1 MQTYSNPTA
10 SRNLIRAE
18 REMLKHAEPIKVLA
32 SFGMNKEMPKNSTD
46 TLVFRRAIPIDA
58 VTTALAAAKGA
69 PQVTAT
75 DYLLQEGIT
84 PAARTLTYEDV
95 TATLQEYGIL
105 MKLSSKAES
114 MYEDDIPGDM
124 VKLVGE
130 HMATLEEMIAYNVVR
145 GGTNVVYTAG
155 SARTDVNAVLS
166 LGKLRQAA
174 RNIESAHGKRVTKK
188 LAAGPN
194 FGTSAVQPGYLVFI
208 HTDLEADVRNLPG
221 FTPVV
226 EYGSGGAVHE
236 REIGAVENFRF
247 LSSPSFRPWLSA
259 GTSPTT
265 TPIGSVLSAG
275 VANTGASDNI
285 DVYPALVVAED
296 AWGQLALK
304 GQGAISPIYL
314 PAKQVNHANPLG
326 RFGYVG
332 AQFVKTAVRLNEQW
346 MVRIECAAS
355 AL

>member
-1 MQTYSNPTA
+1 MQLYSTPTA
-10 SRNLIRAE
+10 GRNLIKAE
-18 REMLKHAEPIKVLA
+18 REMLKHAEPIKVLS
-32 SFGMNKEMPKNSTD
+32 SFGMQKEMPKNSTD
-46 TLVFRRAIPIDA
+46 TLVFRRAVPVDA
-58 VTTALAAAKGA
+58 ATSGAASGA

-75 DYLLQEGIT
+75 DYLLQEGVT
-84 PAARTLTYEDV
+84 PAARTITYQDV

-145 GGTNVVYTAG
+145 GGTNVVYSAG
-155 SARTDVNAVLS
+155 SARTDVNAVIS
-166 LGKLRQAA
+166 LGKLRQCA
-174 RNIESAHGKRVTKK
+174 RNIESAHGQKVTKK
-188 LAAGPN
+188 LASGPN
-194 FGTSAVQPGYLVFI
+194 YGTAGIPAGYLVFV
-208 HTDLEADVRNLPG
+208 HTDLEADCRNLPG
-221 FTPVV
+221 FRDVV
-226 EYGSGGAVHE
+226 AYGSGGPVHE
-236 REIGAVENFRF
+236 REFGAVENFRF
-247 LSSPSFRPWLSA
+247 ISSPSFRPWLSA

-285 DVYPALVVAED
+285 DVYPVLVVADD

-304 GQGAISPIYL
+304 GHGAVKPIYL
-314 PAKQVNHANPLG
+314 PAKSVNHANPLG

-332 AQFVKTAVRLNEQW
+332 ATFVKTAVRLNEQW
-346 MVRIECAAS
+346 MVRLEVAAS